1 MYCSYA
7 VCSDRHVGETMK
19 YHVLLLEDVTN
30 HGRKGELAFTA
41 PGFARNYLL
50 PKGKAVMATH
60 ATVKMQEKLKA
71 ERDAQ
76 AKKDKKESEA
86 LAAKLKDKK
95 FATTV
100 KVDSDGHMYGS
111 VSAKDIVDFLFNEGV
126 KIERRNVMLHLPIKT
141 LGTHAINL
149 RLPEEVMAT
158 ISIEIKP
165 DRIIEK
171 KKKVEKKVEEN
182 VEGSEESASAEEATE
197 DAPEA

>member
-1 MYCSYA
+1 
-7 VCSDRHVGETMK
+7 MK

-50 PKGKAVMATH
+50 PNGKAVLATH
-60 ATVKMQEKLKA
+60 ATVKMQEKLKK
-71 ERDAQ
+71 EREEQ
-76 AKKDKKESEA
+76 AKKDRKESEA
-86 LAAKLKDKK
+86 LAAQLKDKK
-95 FATTV
+95 FSTIV

-111 VSAKDIVDFLFNEGV
+111 VSAKDIVDFLFNEGL

-141 LGTHAINL
+141 LGTHAIKL

-165 DRIIEK
+165 DRIVEK
-171 KKKVEKKVEEN
+171 KKKVEKVEEKAEESN
-182 VEGSEESASAEEATE
+182 EEAASEETPQE
-197 DAPEA
+197 APEA